1 MQHYTDVLASQGTC
15 EEVPHGLKRKS
26 QKILVKMHEKMSE
39 KLNLWKHEGND
50 KIK

>member
-1 MQHYTDVLASQGTC
+1 V
-15 EEVPHGLKRKS
+15 EKS
-26 QKILVKMHEKMSE
+26 KILVKMQEKMSE